1 MERTVQTANIR
12 GQVSR
17 SDGMKVFTGTGM
29 SAGLALAPAFILE
42 KPALPV
48 DTAPGIPAM
57 ETDRLKEAVRMAE
70 EQLQAVLR
78 QARERFARRDAA
90 VFEAQLLMLHDQ
102 LFAEEIAAR
111 IAEGM
116 NAAAAVQKAGYALAE
131 RFFAMDNDY
140 FREWAEDVLDVAYRL
155 CCCLTGTEMTEPEQP
170 DGPAVIIA
178 RQLAPSDIAMLDPAG
193 ISGIITEADNHAGH
207 SAVLIRALGI
217 PAVGGVK
224 DIVKTAVNGEAVLV
238 DGNAGTVILNPDET
252 ARLRWQ
258 SAMEDR
264 QRVREELA
272 GLKHLPAVTLDG
284 KQVDTAANLSSLQ
297 ELSAAVE
304 SGADGIG
311 LFRTEFLGLDSSGF
325 PDEEEQF
332 EAYCRILKA
341 MAGRRTVIRT
351 MDAGADK
358 PLPGMASAAEAN
370 PALGLRGLRFSLQE
384 EELFRTQLR
393 ALLRASVYGQLAVMF
408 PMVTTVGEFRRAKQI
423 LLEEKEK
430 LQKAGIPVSE
440 TVETGLMIEVPAA
453 AVMADVLAAEA
464 DFFSIGTNDLIQ
476 YTLASDRLNTRV
488 AGLYGALEPAV
499 LRLIRMT
506 VEAAHAKGCR
516 CAVCGEMAADAEGMM
531 LLVGLGADEL
541 SVSPHDLL
549 RIRKQV
555 RSISAA
561 EMQKL
566 AEQACRAGSS
576 EEVHELLSGYRDN
589 SCII

>member
-1 MERTVQTANIR
+1 MERAEETVNISDQTSHD
-12 GQVSR
+12 G
-17 SDGMKVFTGTGM
+17 GMKVFRGNGI
-29 SAGLALAPAFILE
+29 SAGLALGPAFIME
-42 KPALPV
+42 KPALPIEHM
-48 DTAPGIPAM
+48 PGDPAA
-57 ETDRLKEAVRMAE
+57 ETERLKEAVRMAE
-70 EQLQAVLR
+70 DQLQAVLR

-111 IAEGM
+111 IADGM
-116 NAAAAVQKAGYALAE
+116 NAAAAVQQAGYDLAD
-131 RFFAMDNDY
+131 RFFAMDNAY

-170 DGPAVIIA
+170 AGAAVIIA
-178 RQLAPSDIAMLDPAG
+178 RHLAPSDIAVLDPAG
-193 ISGIITEADNHAGH
+193 IKGIITEADNHAGH

-224 DIVKTAVNGEAVLV
+224 GIVKAAVNREAVLV
-238 DGNAGTVILNPDET
+238 DGDAGTVILNPDGQ
-252 ARLRWQ
+252 ARSRWQ
-258 SAMEDR
+258 AAAEDR
-264 QRVREELA
+264 RRIREELA

-284 KQVDTAANLSSLQ
+284 KRVDTAVNLSSLQ
-297 ELSAAVE
+297 ELAGAAE
-304 SGADGIG
+304 CGADGIG
-311 LFRTEFLGLDSSGF
+311 LFRTEFLGLDSRGF

-341 MAGRRTVIRT
+341 MNGRRTVIRT

-384 EELFRTQLR
+384 ERLFRTQLK
-393 ALLRASVYGQLAVMF
+393 ALLRASVYGKLAIMF

-430 LQKAGIPVSE
+430 LQKAGIPVSDS
-440 TVETGLMIEVPAA
+440 VETGLMIEVPAA

-464 DFFSIGTNDLIQ
+464 DFFSIGTNDLVQ

-499 LRLIRMT
+499 LRLIRIT
-506 VEAAHAKGCR
+506 VDAARAKGCR

-531 LLVGLGADEL
+531 LLIGLGADEL

-549 RIRKQV
+549 RIRRQV
-555 RSISAA
+555 RSVSAA
-561 EMQKL
+561 DMRKL
-566 AEQACRAGSS
+566 AEQACSADSG
-576 EEVHELLSGYRDN
+576 EEVHKLLSGYRNN

>member
-1 MERTVQTANIR
+1 
-12 GQVSR
+12 
-17 SDGMKVFTGTGM
+17 MKVFTGTGM

-48 DTAPGIPAM
+48 DTAPGIPAA
-57 ETDRLKEAVRMAE
+57 ETERLKEAVRMAE

-116 NAAAAVQKAGYALAE
+116 NAAAAVQKAGYDLAE
-131 RFFAMDNDY
+131 HFFAMDNDY

-155 CCCLTGTEMTEPEQP
+155 CCCLTGTEMAEPEQP

-193 ISGIITEADNHAGH
+193 ISEIITEADNHAGH

-217 PAVGGVK
+217 PAVSGIKG
-224 DIVKTAVNGEAVLV
+224 IVKTAVNGEAVLV

-284 KQVDTAANLSSLQ
+284 KQVDTAVNLSSLQ
-297 ELSAAVE
+297 ELSAAAE

-358 PLPGMASAAEAN
+358 PLPGMASAAETN

-384 EELFRTQLR
+384 EALFRTQLR
-393 ALLRASVYGQLAVMF
+393 ALLRASVYGKLAVMF

-430 LQKAGIPVSE
+430 LQRAGIPVSE

-499 LRLIRMT
+499 LRLIRITM
-506 VEAAHAKGCR
+506 EAAH
-516 CAVCGEMAADAEGMM
+516 
-531 LLVGLGADEL
+531 
-541 SVSPHDLL
+541 
-549 RIRKQV
+549 
-555 RSISAA
+555 
-561 EMQKL
+561 
-566 AEQACRAGSS
+566 
-576 EEVHELLSGYRDN
+576 
-589 SCII
+589 